1 MVMTAARIGAAIA
14 VVGVLASATA
24 VYAELRPEQ
33 RRCQKGVARAGQ
45 RYMTRAAG
53 ALAACHDDISRGRLP
68 AMTDCSVEPE
78 TSGTLVTLAG
88 RLTERILRKC
98 SDAAVASL
106 IFGETC
112 AGLTSA
118 LTLSACIRDTHQA
131 EVDGL
136 IDTLYGT
143 TGLLSAAGQ
152 SCQARASRQTRTF
165 AIDRLVALQR
175 CKNRAGKGRLSP
187 GVLCVAEPRT
197 AAQIASRRATA
208 ATKVADRCDAAS
220 IPQAGFGV
228 PCSAESSVS
237 GLTDCI
243 LSVADARA
251 DTASLVQYA
260 DGGFCGDAH
269 QAVNARVDALLQ
281 QMTLAEKVGQMHGST
296 YDNGV
301 WRAADNAGLGIP
313 GFGMIDGPRGVSK
326 GAGNATAFPVGM
338 ARGATWCP
346 DLERRIGAAIGTET
360 RAVGASVLLAPVTTV
375 VRHPRWG
382 RSQETYGEDPLL
394 VGRMGVGF
402 IHGAQQH
409 VVASAKH
416 YALNSI
422 EDTRF
427 DVNVTVDERTLRE
440 IYLPHFRMAVQ
451 EGQTGSVMSA
461 YNKVNGL
468 YCAENPPLLSDI
480 LKDEWGF
487 EGFVESDW
495 ILGTRSTVASALAG
509 LDIEMP
515 IPQFYGPP
523 LVAAVGD
530 GDVPE
535 ATIDEAARRIVR
547 TKLCFRLDTDPPVEN
562 PALIETQEHT
572 DLALEAAHK
581 AIVLLKNAGATL
593 PLDAMALGSIAVVG
607 PLADL
612 ENLGDSGS
620 SDVEPSYA
628 VTALEGIDDRAGAVP
643 VAHVPGPT
651 LSPAEEAT
659 IAAADAAI
667 VVVGLTSADE
677 GESLVGAGDRDTM
690 DLSPAQEQLIAD
702 VAALNG
708 ATIVVLE
715 GGSAITVESWIDDV
729 EALLMAWYPGMEGG
743 NAIADVIFGNVNPSG
758 KLPLTFPHLEADL
771 PPFDNVSLEVTYDY
785 YHGYRLLDRDA
796 VDPRF
801 PFGYGLSYTTYG
813 YANLVVEDATLDA
826 DDTLRV
832 SVDVT
837 NTGAVAGD
845 EIVQLYVS
853 YVGSSVD
860 RPVRDL
866 KAFARVPLAP
876 SETKTVE
883 LSVAVADLAFYNVS
897 ASAWEIEPISYVAHV
912 GRSSRDLPLS
922 AGFAVSGGP

>member
-1 MVMTAARIGAAIA
+1 MKAARIGAALAA
-14 VVGVLASATA
+14 VALLASAST
-24 VYAELRPEQ
+24 VRAELRPEQ
-33 RRCQKGVARAGQ
+33 RRCQKAVARAGQ
-45 RYMTRAAG
+45 RYVNRAAA
-53 ALAACHDDISRGRLP
+53 ALSACHDDISRGRLP
-68 AMTDCSVEPE
+68 AMTDCPAEPE
-78 TSGTLVTLAG
+78 TSDTLATLAV
-88 RLTERILRKC
+88 RLRERILRKC

-106 IFGETC
+106 IFGDAC
-112 AGLTSA
+112 AGMSSA
-118 LTLSACIRDTHQA
+118 LTLSACIRATHEA
-131 EVDGL
+131 EVDAL
-136 IDTLYGT
+136 IGTLYGAA
-143 TGLLSAAGQ
+143 GQLSAAGQ
-152 SCQARASRQTRTF
+152 SCQARASRETRAF
-165 AIDRLVALQR
+165 VIDRLVALQR
-175 CKNRAGKGRLSP
+175 CKNRAGRGRLSP
-187 GVLCVAEPRT
+187 GVHCVAEART
-197 AAQIASRRATA
+197 AALIASQRASA
-208 ATKVADRCDAAS
+208 AAGIADRCDVAS
-220 IPQAGFGV
+220 LPQAGFGS
-228 PCSAESSVS
+228 PCASESSVS
-237 GLTDCI
+237 ALTDC
-243 LSVADARA
+243 LLAAGDGAADA
-251 DTASLVQYA
+251 ASLVEYA

-269 QAVNARVDALLQ
+269 QAVNARVETLLQ
-281 QMTLAEKVGQMHGST
+281 QMTLAEKVEQMHGT
-296 YDNGV
+296 GFVDGV
-301 WRAADNAGLGIP
+301 WRTADNTGLGIP
-313 GFGMIDGPRGVSK
+313 GFGMTDGPRGVSK

-338 ARGATWCP
+338 ARGATWDL
-346 DLERRIGAAIGTET
+346 DLERRVGAAIGTEA

-409 VVASAKH
+409 VIASAKH

-495 ILGTRSTVASALAG
+495 LLGTRSTVASALAG

-515 IPQFYGPP
+515 LPVFYGPP
-523 LVAAVGD
+523 LVTAVGD

-535 ATIDEAARRIVR
+535 ATVDEAVRRIVR

-562 PALIETQEHT
+562 PALIESQEHT
-572 DLALEAAHK
+572 DLALEAAQK

-593 PLDAMALGSIAVVG
+593 PLDLMALGSIAVVG

-612 ENLGDSGS
+612 ENLGDTGS

-643 VAHVPGPT
+643 VTHVPGPT

-659 IAAADAAI
+659 IAAADAAV
-667 VVVGLTSADE
+667 VVVGLTSDDE
-677 GESLVGAGDRDTM
+677 GEGLVGAGDRVMM
-690 DLSPAQEQLIAD
+690 DLSADQEQLIAD
-702 VAALNG
+702 VAALN
-708 ATIVVLE
+708 ATTIVVLE

-801 PFGYGLSYTTYG
+801 PFGFGLSYTTYG

-897 ASAWEIEPISYVAHV
+897 ASAWEVEPISYVAHV